1 MIQVPELLTPVDVE
15 APEPSPSNISPLAAA
30 AGDFARRQG
39 KDFVHSMETVATINP
54 DSYAKATAVSR
65 FSGVP
70 AKVLH
75 DHNDRMQQLLRGNEY
90 AGIYDR
96 YRKTAN
102 ALRDGNLAAISQ
114 DDLDQLTR
122 IEGAASDSRFNER
135 GLGEKLW
142 GAVRQQ
148 WIAQRQA
155 TDIADVSN
163 LVGLADEFDA
173 VDTEVAR
180 ATEAGAQPFAGL
192 REPVGFAGE
201 YLRAT
206 PEQREV
212 MRSNLQAQQAEQ
224 LGSAAADERTLADMP
239 VDPGARRAAQLEAA
253 GQGGLAATAEALVE
267 NPGYALRTTVG
278 AAATSAPM
286 LLAGAAGGP
295 LAGASVGFSTEYNAK
310 VLDVLREAGVN
321 PDDPK
326 AVIRALQDEGLMADA
341 ERRAG
346 LKAAGTTAVDLVSMG
361 LASKL
366 LAPARIAGRQLS
378 ASQRELA
385 NLAIQFPVQGITEG
399 GGEAAGQFLAEGK
412 VDAGEV
418 LLETVAGA
426 GMSSADV
433 LAFSNRRFVEAL
445 GDGLRR
451 SRETRVGA
459 EVLGEMVDATTSG
472 KTRGR
477 DRETFRAIALQ
488 QLQDSPMESVWL
500 PAEALQRLNQSA
512 QINLP
517 ELLQEVPGLAE
528 QFADAAARGGSVS
541 MKTADYLAVF
551 ADYHDL
557 LGTSVRIDV
566 DGMSPADVEAWN
578 AEQESQLDALAEQ
591 LRTPPDAADELS
603 RQMVGE
609 LVASGYRRADAE
621 QYAATHLSVMQNL
634 AGRTGVALEQLRE
647 RFQLDIGAKAPEQ
660 LRAVTVNDARLAI
673 QRLRTGD
680 IPQPADMFGQSL
692 REYLVAG
699 GGLADTGGE
708 LAALDADVGRVGRN
722 RLARQGGKSLD
733 QAAMDAWERGYF
745 PGVPREEVGPQLI
758 VDAIQRDLA
767 GEPTYSAEQ
776 ENAMLR
782 DQVETLRQLQE
793 FVDRLGVDIS
803 DMSDDEVLALLRGQG
818 EPVEGQRLEQ
828 FAGPTAWTADVP
840 ALEDAQQRLA
850 AGEDAEQVRQV
861 TGWFQGVDGRW
872 RFEIDD
878 SAAKFQP
885 VDTWLEN
892 AEAEGG
898 VTLGEALEHPR
909 LFAAYPELAQVRL
922 IVEPERTAGGYFG
935 VAPGRGLTGS
945 LIVIGD
951 PSNYDLETA
960 PAIDVLM
967 HEIQHAIQMREGFA
981 PGGSP
986 DVLRAEKDQAL
997 ADRDYWSAVATL
1009 RQDAES
1015 LGGDYDQARQNYIDV
1030 FERDVSDQQLL
1041 EAEQA
1046 ESLEQLRQRVADAE
1060 QVMRDI
1066 ANPSATYQ
1074 RLAGEIEARNVEARR
1089 DLTAEQR
1096 RDIAPEDTADIPAD
1110 RAVVRW
1116 NGTEMVSEQVNAQ
1129 AGGEVRLNQAAAGGE
1144 LQRALAMTEDEY
1156 IAAINPTGKT
1166 SEEGDVVL
1174 VHVGDLERPR
1184 GSRKVASFSDNT
1196 GAAVNVF
1203 VDNIGTLY
1211 AEQDGEIV
1219 GQIESR
1225 DGETLNIVAQE
1236 VQGRGIGTGLA
1247 AEMIRREP
1255 FAQAGS
1261 FSPAGEATRRAAFRK
1276 LKAEQ
1281 QRLNQAGQLQ
1291 AIGSTPFQEGVSQAR
1306 ERFVNFGPYAWD
1318 GSSLQRDGEALGTLK
1333 LRVDGNRLV
1342 IDDIQITRR
1351 GQGAG
1356 TEAIRAIASTAQE
1369 NGLFVAL
1376 TTDAMRGKDAQ
1387 KRLRAYYERIGFV
1400 ANKKQNKLKG
1410 LDEEYYLPSARLE
1423 QGGEDDTARGFITF
1437 QPRQRAG
1444 EQRRFQITLG
1454 EKRDLT
1460 TLLHELGHFYLE
1472 VMDDIAAGENA
1483 PEQIARDVAKIREWV
1498 GAEGGA
1504 PFTVEQHEQFARGFE
1519 RYLAEGKAPNPELAG
1534 AFARFKRWIIG
1545 FYKDLTRLNVELT
1558 DEVRAVFDRLVATDE
1573 QITAAEQVSNAIPLF
1588 ADAQAAGMS
1597 DSAFAAYQDSLAV
1610 AHAEAQES
1618 VEREVQREEELR
1630 RSKFWREESARVR
1643 QEVTEEIDTLPV
1655 YAAMTALRTG
1665 VLPDGGTI
1673 QFKLNSAELAERYG
1687 QQATRKLAFMH
1698 TRNGQPLDLA
1708 ASVLS
1713 FESGD
1718 AMVKEM
1724 LGAVPRG
1731 QMIKQE
1737 TEQRMLER
1745 HGPKSTG
1752 EAAERA
1758 LDAVHNERRADVLT
1772 RELQV
1777 LGKQG
1782 NRRNITSQQILKE
1795 AARRVMAERK
1805 VRDIQPAEYQRAE
1818 AKAGREAFDA
1828 LTRGNLDAAY
1838 EAKQRQLLNFYM
1850 YREARKAR
1858 ENVDAIVARMARF
1871 NKRSKREQLGK
1882 AGHDYLD
1889 QIDAVMEQYEFR
1901 TVSLRDLDR
1910 RVSFGEWYAKQVAA
1924 GLDPYVPEFVL
1935 RQAGRINYKELSLTQ
1950 LQELDEF
1957 AANVNHLAKTKNK
1970 LLKQQRI
1977 RDVKEGREFLA
1988 ASAFA
1993 NVDKLPRRKLVEGA
2007 RSLPEVMQDWLA
2019 RGNSSLLKMEQVI
2032 EWLDGG
2038 DANGAWSTLIFQPL
2052 ADAQHQ
2058 ADDLNRQYTQK
2069 VVALHEQ
2076 WIKARGNNIGQIFQV
2091 RTINESMTT
2100 SGMLA
2105 VALNRGNPS
2114 NLKKLLAGQGWQMQT
2129 VDEILGHMTEADWRY
2144 VEGLWSTVESL
2155 WPMIEALEKRVN
2167 GVAPPKIEGLTVETQ
2182 FGDIQGGYWPL
2193 VYDPLSTKY
2202 ADVLSQLG
2210 GLSPLGENGTV
2221 RATPARGHT
2230 GARVDSFAA
2239 PILLD
2244 ASVIAN
2250 HLNQVIL
2257 DLTHREALY
2266 DVRRLYTNEAREA
2279 VTQTLGPDMAAQIV
2293 NQIDGIATGQSS
2305 GNMKAISTFAK
2316 TMNLLRVNQSLAW
2329 MGFSVT
2335 TVLNQLAGYP
2345 QALDY
2350 FAQKG
2355 ARKYLYRA
2363 FLKFWADPIGNL
2375 AMIRDVSG
2383 EMRNR
2388 AVNLDASIREAQGQ
2402 ILRMKDGRFVQDT
2415 FKGMLNGRDVMV
2427 KYAFVP
2433 MQAMQSVVDGVV
2445 WTAGY
2450 EQAGGVNNHD
2460 EAVQAGDRAV
2470 RLTQTAGGAKDLATI
2485 QQNTLAKLFMPVY
2498 GYASLLWNRNVD
2510 IARSARA
2517 GFKEGNPREIL
2528 VAFERFVYLNI
2539 IPALITGLI
2548 RGGLPDDDDDD
2559 ETWANWLAISSLSS
2573 VTQGLPIIG
2582 PAVAGAFSDFG
2593 YSGASPIGQGLDAL
2607 IRAFSAERNEA
2618 ITTASLAAFGA
2629 FTGFPA
2635 SQVNRAVRTAFMVD
2649 KGEMDDSALAIMR
2662 GVLIGP
2668 PKE

>member
-1 MIQVPELLTPVDVE
+1 MIQIPELLTPVDVE
-15 APEPSPSNISPLAAA
+15 APEPPPSNISPLAAA

-122 IEGAASDSRFNER
+122 IEGAASDARFNER

-163 LVGLADEFDA
+163 LIGLADEFDA
-173 VDTEVAR
+173 VDAEVAR

-212 MRSNLQAQQAEQ
+212 MRSNLQTQQAEQ
-224 LGSAAADERTLADMP
+224 LGSAAADERTMADMP
-239 VDPGARRAAQLEAA
+239 VDPGARRAAELEAG
-253 GQGGLAATAEALVE
+253 GQGSFAATAEALIE
-267 NPGYALRTTVG
+267 YPGFAARTMAG
-278 AAATSAPM
+278 AAAASAPQ
-286 LLAGAAGGP
+286 LLVGSLAGPTIAS
-295 LAGASVGFSTEYNAK
+295 SVGFSTEYNAK

-321 PDDPK
+321 PEDPK
-326 AVIRALQDEGLMADA
+326 AVIRALQDESLMADA
-341 ERRAG
+341 ERRAT
-346 LKAAGTTAVDLVSMG
+346 LKAAGTTLIDRISMG

-366 LAPARIAGRQLS
+366 LVPARIAGRTLS

-399 GGEAAGQFLAEGK
+399 AGEAAGQFLAEGE

-578 AEQESQLDALAEQ
+578 AEQEAQLDALAEQ
-591 LRTPPDAADELS
+591 LRTPPDAAAELS

-647 RFQLDIGAKAPEQ
+647 RFQLDIGAQAPQQ
-660 LRAVTVNDARLAI
+660 LRAVTVDDARLAI

-850 AGEDAEQVRQV
+850 AGEDAEQVRQA
-861 TGWFQGVDGRW
+861 TGWFQGIDGRW

-922 IVEPERTAGGYFG
+922 IVEPERTAGGFFG
-935 VAPGRGLTGS
+935 AAPGRGLTGS

-951 PSNYDLETA
+951 PSNYDLEAA

-986 DVLRAEKDQAL
+986 DVLRAEKDQAK
-997 ADRDYWSAVATL
+997 ADRDYWGTVASV
-1009 RQDAES
+1009 RREAERN
-1015 LGGDYDQARQNYIDV
+1015 GGDYEQAKADLEDIYEEPIT
-1030 FERDVSDQQLL
+1030 DQQML
-1041 EAEQA
+1041 EAQQA
-1046 ESLEQLRQRVADAE
+1046 ESWQALQQRADAAD
-1060 QVMRDI
+1060 QVMIDI
-1066 ANPSATYQ
+1066 ANPVATYN
-1074 RLAGEIEARNVEARR
+1074 RLAGEIEARNTEARR

-1096 RDIAPEDTADIPAD
+1096 RDIAPEDTADIPAE

-1116 NGTEMVSEQVNAQ
+1116 NGTEMVSEQVNSQ
-1129 AGGEVRLNQAAAGGE
+1129 AGGEVRLNQA
-1144 LQRALAMTEDEY
+1144 
-1156 IAAINPTGKT
+1156 
-1166 SEEGDVVL
+1166 
-1174 VHVGDLERPR
+1174 
-1184 GSRKVASFSDNT
+1184 
-1196 GAAVNVF
+1196 
-1203 VDNIGTLY
+1203 
-1211 AEQDGEIV
+1211 
-1219 GQIESR
+1219 
-1225 DGETLNIVAQE
+1225 
-1236 VQGRGIGTGLA
+1236 
-1247 AEMIRREP
+1247 
-1255 FAQAGS
+1255 
-1261 FSPAGEATRRAAFRK
+1261 
-1276 LKAEQ
+1276 
-1281 QRLNQAGQLQ
+1281 GQLQ
-1291 AIGSTPFQEGVSQAR
+1291 AVGSTPFQEGVSQAR
-1306 ERFVNFGPYAWD
+1306 ERFASFGPYAWD
-1318 GSSLQRDGEALGTLK
+1318 GSSLQRDGEAIGTLK
-1333 LRVDGNRLV
+1333 LRMDGNRLV

-1356 TEAIRAIASTAQE
+1356 TEAIRAIADAAQE
-1369 NGLFVAL
+1369 AGLFVSL

-1387 KRLRAYYERIGFV
+1387 KRLRAYYERLGFV
-1400 ANKKQNKLKG
+1400 ANKKPNKLKG
-1410 LDEEYYLPSARLE
+1410 VDEEYYLPIARLE
-1423 QGGEDDTARGFITF
+1423 QGGDADTARGFITF
-1437 QPRQRAG
+1437 QPRQIAG

-1472 VMDDIAAGENA
+1472 VMDDIAVGENP

-1498 GAEGGA
+1498 GAEAGA
-1504 PFTVEQHEQFARGFE
+1504 PLTVEQHEQFARGFE

-1597 DSAFAAYQDSLAV
+1597 DAAFAAYQDSLAV

-1708 ASVLS
+1708 AGVLG

-1772 RELQV
+1772 RELQA

-1828 LTRGNLDAAY
+1828 LTRGNLEAAY

-1858 ENVDAIVARMARF
+1858 ESVDAIVARMARF

-1977 RDVKEGREFLA
+1977 RDVKEGRELLA

-2091 RTINESMTT
+2091 RSINESMTT

-2182 FGDIQGGYWPL
+2182 FGEIQGGYWPL

-2230 GARVDSFAA
+2230 EARVDSFAA

-2335 TVLNQLAGYP
+2335 TVLNSLAGLP
-2345 QALDY
+2345 SAMEY

-2355 ARKYLYRA
+2355 GRKYLYRS
-2363 FLKFWADPIGNL
+2363 FLKFWADPLSNL
-2375 AMIRDVSG
+2375 AMMREVDG

-2388 AVNLDASIREAQGQ
+2388 AINLDVSIREAQGR

-2433 MQAMQSVVDGVV
+2433 MQVFQSSVDGVV
-2445 WTAGY
+2445 WGGAY
-2450 EQAGGVNNHD
+2450 EMAGGINNHD
-2460 EAVQAGDRAV
+2460 EAVQAAARAV

-2517 GFKEGNPREIL
+2517 GFKEGNPKEVL

-2607 IRAFSAERNEA
+2607 IRAFSAERDEA

-2635 SQVNRAVRTAFMVD
+2635 SQVNRAVRTAFMID
-2649 KGEMDDSALAIMR
+2649 KGEMEDSALAITR